1 MLKEIKK
8 KDMNIVKLNS
18 LVPNLSDNLILM
30 ESQFVRDV
38 EVNRS

>member
-1 MLKEIKK
+1 MLKENKK

-30 ESQFVRDV
+30 ESQFVRDE